1 MSKNKHKFDS
11 ELARKNLDSLF
22 TDSFYES
29 STLNYIDNMDNKE
42 TRDINYFSNTKSTI
56 RFSDLLI
63 GLDNSIQEISDIN
76 GNLREVELFLFGE
89 ITSSLEDLKGSSEI
103 SNLEDKGILL
113 KLFKKLLILQELI
126 KQNKLISDKI
136 VETVK

>member
-42 TRDINYFSNTKSTI
+42 TKDINYFSNTKSTI

-76 GNLREVELFLFGE
+76 DNLREVELFLFGE

-136 VETVK
+136 VETVR

>member
-136 VETVK
+136 VETVR

>member
-76 GNLREVELFLFGE
+76 DNLREVELFLFGE

-136 VETVK
+136 VETVR

>member
-89 ITSSLEDLKGSSEI
+89 INSSLEDLKGSSEI

-126 KQNKLISDKI
+126 KENKLISDKI
-136 VETVK
+136 VETVR

>member
-89 ITSSLEDLKGSSEI
+89 INSSLEDLKGSSEI

-136 VETVK
+136 VETVR